1 MDVLSHSDPFVQF
14 TVTPSNLKGKKK
26 AHASKNAFLSSLWKS
41 NTYTIQDCPDPVYQ
55 CCCMLFL
62 GNINEQ
68 VSFLFL
74 AIEGERDGALNLTN
88 PPV

>member
-1 MDVLSHSDPFVQF
+1 
-14 TVTPSNLKGKKK
+14 
-26 AHASKNAFLSSLWKS
+26 
-41 NTYTIQDCPDPVYQ
+41 
-55 CCCMLFL
+55 MLFL